1 MNVFNVTHM
10 IEFSKEDVLEVS
22 NEYINVDM
30 KRNVK
35 QILKGLDVL

>member
-1 MNVFNVTHM
+1 M

-22 NEYINVDM
+22 NKYINVDM

>member
-1 MNVFNVTHM
+1 M